1 MEGRVMTPSKS
12 QLTAGV
18 DVPWVTS
25 WSAETVSGVGPCE
38 TIGGRLALRQAEQ
51 PGFGKPQ
58 YSMNHLRRQRLTVG
72 GMLCPMCGRPTAEGD
87 RWTQTAR
94 RTDRWGA
101 AREGPG
107 PGPAAGH
114 GRPPDP
120 DRRRLDRA
128 AASRL
133 RAHLPAALPVPALHD
148 EIDVQPFPRRWTVWP
163 LYIEARA
170 VGAHMLSAS
179 QPAVA
184 VVTFLQ
190 LIGLT
195 V

>member
-1 MEGRVMTPSKS
+1 MTLSRSP
-12 QLTAGV
+12 LEPGV
-18 DVPWVTS
+18 DVPWLTS

-38 TIGGRLALRQAEQ
+38 TVGGRLALRQAER

-72 GMLCPMCGRPTAEGD
+72 GMLCPMCGRPTTEGD

-94 RTDRWGA
+94 RTTAGSL
-101 AREGPG
+101 REKG
-107 PGPAAGH
+107 
-114 GRPPDP
+114 
-120 DRRRLDRA
+120 LDQ
-128 AASRL
+128 
-133 RAHLPAALPVPALHD
+133 ALPPTVRDRQTLVDAGSIAPLHRDCVRISLRRCPFLRSHD

-170 VGAHMLSAS
+170 VGAHLLSAS

-190 LIGLT
+190 LIGLA
-195 V
+195 

>member
-1 MEGRVMTPSKS
+1 MTPSKS
-12 QLTAGV
+12 QLAPGV

-72 GMLCPMCGRPTAEGD
+72 GMLCPMCGRPTVEGD

-94 RTDRWGA
+94 RTTAGA
-101 AREGPG
+101 LREKGLG
-107 PGPAAGH
+107 Q
-114 GRPPDP
+114 
-120 DRRRLDRA
+120 
-128 AASRL
+128 
-133 RAHLPAALPVPALHD
+133 ALPPTMSDRQSLIDAGSIAPLHRDCVRTSLRRCPFLRSHD

-170 VGAHMLSAS
+170 MGAHMLSAS

-190 LIGLT
+190 LIGL